1 MSNDSSKKRIVITGL
16 GAVTPLGIG
25 KEAFWEGLISGT
37 SGVGPITL
45 FDPTA
50 FDVKIAAEVKNFD
63 PGTYMDSKEA
73 RRMDRFAQFGVAGAK
88 LALEDAKLVIDEHN
102 AERVG
107 VIIGSGIGGLQS
119 LEDQMRIL
127 IEKGPNRVSPF
138 LIPMM
143 IADMATG
150 QVSILT
156 GAKGPGSTVVT
167 ACATGANA
175 IGDSLEILRRGDAD
189 VMIAGGSEAAVTMTG
204 VAGFGN
210 MKAMTAKFND
220 KPQKASRPFEADR
233 SGFVIGEG
241 AGVLILETLEHAEKR
256 GAPHIYGE
264 LIGYGMSSDA
274 YHITQPAPDG
284 RGVVRAIESAL
295 RDANVAPEEVGYIN
309 AHGTSTPMNDKAET
323 GALKAMFGDHAYKLA
338 VSSTKSMTGH
348 LLGAA
353 GAIEAIAAVLAIDEG
368 TLPPTINYE
377 TPDPDCD
384 LDYIPNVA
392 RKTNVDVVVSN
403 NSGFGGHNAVIVM
416 RRFK

>member
-1 MSNDSSKKRIVITGL
+1 MSKRIVITGL

-25 KEAFWEGLISGT
+25 VETYWEGLLSGA

-45 FDPTA
+45 FDPER
-50 FDVKIAAEVKNFD
+50 FDVKIAAEVKGFE
-63 PGTYMDSKEA
+63 PGSFMEKGEA
-73 RRMDRFAQFGVAGAK
+73 RKMDRFAQFGVAAAK
-88 LALEDAKLVIDEHN
+88 LALEDAKFSINEQN

-107 VIIGSGIGGLQS
+107 VLVGSGIGGLAS
-119 LEDQMRIL
+119 LEEQMRNL

-150 QVSILT
+150 QISILT

-175 IGDSLEILRRGDAD
+175 IGDSLEILRRGQAD
-189 VMIAGGSEAAVTMTG
+189 VMIAGGTEAAVTQTA

-210 MKAMTAKFND
+210 MKAMTSKFND
-220 KPQKASRPFEADR
+220 CPEKASRPFDAER

-241 AGVLILETLEHAEKR
+241 AGVVILETLEHAEKR
-256 GAPHIYGE
+256 GAPHIYAE
-264 LIGYGMSSDA
+264 MVGYAMTSDA

-284 RGVVRAIESAL
+284 KGVVRAITGAL
-295 RDANVAPEEVGYIN
+295 VDAGVQPEEVGYIN

-323 GALKAMFGDHAYKLA
+323 SALKVAFGDHARKLA
-338 VSSTKSMTGH
+338 ISSTKSMTGH

-353 GAIEAIAAVLAIDEG
+353 GAIEAIAAALAIDREI
-368 TLPPTINYE
+368 LPPTTNYQ

-384 LDYIPNVA
+384 LDYIPNQA
-392 RKTNVDVVVSN
+392 RKARVEIAVSN
-403 NSGFGGHNAVIVM
+403 NSGFGGHNAVIVL
-416 RRFK
+416 RRFR

>member
-1 MSNDSSKKRIVITGL
+1 MSNPISKKRIVITGL

-25 KEAFWEGLISGT
+25 KQSYWEGLISGK

-45 FDPTA
+45 FDPA
-50 FDVKIAAEVKNFD
+50 RFDVKIAAEVKGFD
-63 PGTYMDSKEA
+63 PGDYMDTKEA
-73 RRMDRFAQFGVAGAK
+73 RRMDRFAQFGVAAAK
-88 LALEDAKLVIDEHN
+88 LALADAQFTIDDHN

-107 VIIGSGIGGLQS
+107 VVVGSGIGGLQS

-150 QVSILT
+150 QISILT

-175 IGDSLEILRRGDAD
+175 IGDSLEILRRGAAD
-189 VMIAGGSEAAVTMTG
+189 VMIAGGTEAAVTMTG

-210 MKAMTAKFND
+210 MKAMTSKYND
-220 KPQKASRPFEADR
+220 EPQKASRPFEADR

-274 YHITQPAPDG
+274 YHITQPSPDG
-284 RGVVRAIESAL
+284 RGVVRALQNAL
-295 RDANVAPEEVGYIN
+295 KDAEVEPEEVDYIN

-323 GALKAMFGDHAYKLA
+323 GALKVAFGDHAYKLA
-338 VSSTKSMTGH
+338 ISSTKSMTGH

-368 TLPPTINYE
+368 IIPPTINYE

-384 LDYIPNVA
+384 LDYVPNTA
-392 RKTNVDVVVSN
+392 RKVKIEVAVSN

>member
-1 MSNDSSKKRIVITGL
+1 MSKRIVITGL

-25 KEAFWEGLISGT
+25 VETYWEGLLSGA

-45 FDPTA
+45 FDPER
-50 FDVKIAAEVKNFD
+50 FDVKIAAEVKGFE
-63 PGTYMDSKEA
+63 PGSFMEKGEA
-73 RRMDRFAQFGVAGAK
+73 RKMDRFAQFGVAAAK
-88 LALEDAKLVIDEHN
+88 LALEDAKFSINEQN

-107 VIIGSGIGGLQS
+107 VLVGSGIGGLAS
-119 LEDQMRIL
+119 LEEQMRNL

-150 QVSILT
+150 QISILT

-175 IGDSLEILRRGDAD
+175 IGDSLEILRRGQAD
-189 VMIAGGSEAAVTMTG
+189 VMIAGGTEAAVTQTA

-210 MKAMTAKFND
+210 MKAMTSKFND
-220 KPQKASRPFEADR
+220 CPEKASRPFDAER

-241 AGVLILETLEHAEKR
+241 AGVVILETLEHAEKR
-256 GAPHIYGE
+256 GAPHIYAE
-264 LIGYGMSSDA
+264 LVGYAMTSDA

-284 RGVVRAIESAL
+284 KGVVRAITGAL
-295 RDANVAPEEVGYIN
+295 VDAGVQPEEVGYIN

-323 GALKAMFGDHAYKLA
+323 SALKVAFGDHARKLA
-338 VSSTKSMTGH
+338 ISSTKSMTGH

-353 GAIEAIAAVLAIDEG
+353 GAIEAIAAALAIDREI
-368 TLPPTINYE
+368 LPPTTNYQ

-384 LDYIPNVA
+384 LDYIPNQA
-392 RKTNVDVVVSN
+392 RKARVEIAVSN
-403 NSGFGGHNAVIVM
+403 NSGFGGHNAVIVL
-416 RRFK
+416 RRFH

>member
-25 KEAFWEGLISGT
+25 KQTYWEGLISGK

-45 FDPTA
+45 FDSTG
-50 FDVKIAAEVKNFD
+50 FDVKIAAEVKGFD
-63 PGTYMDSKEA
+63 PGDYMDAKEA

-88 LALEDAKLVIDEHN
+88 LALEDAQLTIDDQN

-189 VMIAGGSEAAVTMTG
+189 GGFRQHE
-204 VAGFGN
+204 GN
-210 MKAMTAKFND
+210 
-220 KPQKASRPFEADR
+220 
-233 SGFVIGEG
+233 
-241 AGVLILETLEHAEKR
+241 
-256 GAPHIYGE
+256 
-264 LIGYGMSSDA
+264 
-274 YHITQPAPDG
+274 
-284 RGVVRAIESAL
+284 
-295 RDANVAPEEVGYIN
+295 
-309 AHGTSTPMNDKAET
+309 
-323 GALKAMFGDHAYKLA
+323 
-338 VSSTKSMTGH
+338 
-348 LLGAA
+348 
-353 GAIEAIAAVLAIDEG
+353 
-368 TLPPTINYE
+368 
-377 TPDPDCD
+377 DCQ
-384 LDYIPNVA
+384 IQ
-392 RKTNVDVVVSN
+392 
-403 NSGFGGHNAVIVM
+403 
-416 RRFK
+416 

>member
-25 KEAFWEGLISGT
+25 KQTYWEALIAGKSGI
-37 SGVGPITL
+37 GPITL
-45 FDPTA
+45 FDSTG
-50 FDVKIAAEVKNFD
+50 FDVKIAAEVKGFN
-63 PGTYMDSKEA
+63 PGDYMDTKEA

-88 LALEDAKLVIDEHN
+88 LALEDAAFTIDDSN

-189 VMIAGGSEAAVTMTG
+189 VMIAGGTEAAVTMTS

-210 MKAMTAKFND
+210 MKAMTSKFND
-220 KPQKASRPFEADR
+220 NPQKASRPFETDR

-274 YHITQPAPDG
+274 YHITQPSPDG
-284 RGVVRAIESAL
+284 RGVVRAIENAL
-295 RDANVAPEEVGYIN
+295 RDAKVAPEEVGYIN

-323 GALKAMFGDHAYKLA
+323 GALKEAFGAHAYKLA

-368 TLPPTINYE
+368 ILPPTINYE

-384 LDYIPNVA
+384 LDYVPNVA
-392 RKTNVDVVVSN
+392 RKANVDVVVSN

>member
-1 MSNDSSKKRIVITGL
+1 MSNPISKKRIVITGL
-16 GAVTPLGIG
+16 GVVTPLGIG
-25 KEAFWEGLISGT
+25 KQSYWEGLISGK

-45 FDPTA
+45 FDPA
-50 FDVKIAAEVKNFD
+50 RFDVKIAAEVKGFD
-63 PGTYMDSKEA
+63 PGDYMDTKEA
-73 RRMDRFAQFGVAGAK
+73 RRMDRFAQFGVAAAK
-88 LALEDAKLVIDEHN
+88 LALADAQFTIDDHN

-107 VIIGSGIGGLQS
+107 VVVGSGIGGLQS

-150 QVSILT
+150 QISILT

-175 IGDSLEILRRGDAD
+175 IGDSLEILRRGAAD
-189 VMIAGGSEAAVTMTG
+189 VMIAGGTEAAVTMTG

-210 MKAMTAKFND
+210 MKAMTSKYND
-220 KPQKASRPFEADR
+220 EPQKASRPFEADR

-274 YHITQPAPDG
+274 YHITQPSPDG
-284 RGVVRAIESAL
+284 RGVVRALQNAL
-295 RDANVAPEEVGYIN
+295 KDAEVEPEEVDYIN

-323 GALKAMFGDHAYKLA
+323 GALKVAFGDHAYKLA
-338 VSSTKSMTGH
+338 ISSTKSMTGH

-368 TLPPTINYE
+368 IIPPTINYE

-384 LDYIPNVA
+384 LDYVPNTA
-392 RKTNVDVVVSN
+392 RKVKIEVAVSN

>member
-1 MSNDSSKKRIVITGL
+1 MSNPSSRKRIVITGL

-25 KEAFWEGLISGT
+25 KKVYWDALVSGT
-37 SGVGPITL
+37 SGIGPITR
-45 FDPTA
+45 FDPTG
-50 FDVKIAAEVKNFD
+50 FDVRIAAEVKGFE
-63 PGTYMDSKEA
+63 PGDFMDSREA
-73 RRMDRFAQFGVAGAK
+73 RRMDRFAQFGVAAAR
-88 LALEDAKLVIDEHN
+88 LAIEDATLTIDEHN

-107 VIIGSGIGGLQS
+107 VMVGSGVGGLQS

-127 IEKGPNRVSPF
+127 IEKGPSRVSPF

-150 QVSILT
+150 QISILT

-175 IGDSLEILRRGDAD
+175 IGDSMEILRRGDAD
-189 VMIAGGSEAAVTMTG
+189 VMIAGGTEAAVTMTS

-210 MKAMTAKFND
+210 MKAMTSKFNEC
-220 KPQKASRPFEADR
+220 PQKASRPFEASR

-241 AGVLILETLEHAEKR
+241 AGVLILETLENAEKR
-256 GAPHIYGE
+256 RAPHIYAE
-264 LIGYGMSSDA
+264 LVGYGMSSDA

-284 RGVVRAIESAL
+284 TGVVRAIHHAL
-295 RDANVAPEEVGYIN
+295 RDAGVAPEEVGYIN

-323 GALKAMFGDHAYKLA
+323 GALKAAFGKHAHVLA

-353 GAIEAIAAVLAIDEG
+353 GAIEAIAAVLAISEE
-368 TLPPTINYE
+368 TLPPTINYD

-384 LDYIPNVA
+384 LDYVPNTA
-392 RKTNVDVVVSN
+392 RKARVEVVVSN

-416 RRFK
+416 RRFH